1 MFPSLLSY
9 LLLVSILHTKRTH
22 ADQFS
27 EDYDK
32 YNYALAYGK
41 QPVQT
46 FVSNPDI
53 VAPLIQVNVW
63 DEDKISPT
71 GGSHIFIRHD
81 FKESSP
87 LILDAK
93 DLSVVYMNRAYDRTS
108 DVRVQKN
115 FNQTYLTFY
124 SGTIVDGH
132 GDGDGLI
139 LDHQYNEVYKVNV
152 QGLGKTKNDLHE
164 FQLTGHDTALV
175 TAYDTIRRDLK
186 AFRGSSRGMVLD
198 GVFQEIDLETKEVL
212 FQWRASDHVELGD
225 SYYWLEAKW
234 DFFHIN
240 SIQKVSFILPKT
252 SMVPGPGAHLLSHMY
267 SPRQATT
274 SSRRATCTPST

>member
-1 MFPSLLSY
+1 MFPSLLCSS
-9 LLLVSILHTKRTH
+9 LLFVGVLHTKPSQ

-41 QPVQT
+41 QPLQT
-46 FVSNPDI
+46 FVSNPDV
-53 VAPLIQVNVW
+53 VAPLMQVNVW
-63 DEDKISPT
+63 NEDKISPT
-71 GGSHIFIRHD
+71 GGSHIFLRHD
-81 FKESSP
+81 LHESSP
-87 LILDAK
+87 LVLNAK
-93 DLSVVYMNRAYDRTS
+93 DLSVVYMNHAYDRTS

-115 FNQTYLTFY
+115 GNQTYLTFY

-132 GDGDGLI
+132 GDGDGVV
-139 LDHQYNEVYKVNV
+139 LDSQYNEVYKVNV

-164 FQLTGHDTALV
+164 FQLTGHGTALV

-186 AFRGSSRGMVLD
+186 AFRGSSRGIVLD

-225 SYYWLEAKW
+225 SYYRLEAKW

-240 SIQKVSFILPKT
+240 SIQKVRFYPFPERSALP
-252 SMVPGPGAHLLSHMY
+252 
-267 SPRQATT
+267 R
-274 SSRRATCTPST
+274 